1 MSALNHFAG
10 MNEAQVPGNRV
21 YLQAPGVYE
30 LAIKGVALG
39 NSQKPGKK
47 STTYTGFTF
56 EILGSNH
63 PAHPVGSLASYTETS
78 EKDGWLGR
86 IRGLLLAVVQVE
98 DPTAT
103 INAVTDEVAAYLCD
117 KQGEQI
123 LGYRLRC
130 ITAERVTQK
139 GSTVTN
145 HVWMPL
151 GLPLD
156 KN

>member
-10 MNEAQVPGNRV
+10 MNEAAIPGNRV
-21 YLQAPGVYE
+21 YLQPGGVYDLE
-30 LAIKGVALG
+30 IKGVALG
-39 NSQKPGKK
+39 NSQKPGKR

-56 EILGSNH
+56 QILGSNH
-63 PAHPVGSLASYTETS
+63 PAHPVGSIASYTETS

-86 IRGLLLAVVQVE
+86 VRALLLAVVQVE

-103 INAVTDEVAAYLCD
+103 VNAVTDEVAAYLCD

-130 ITAERVTQK
+130 VTSERTTK
-139 GSTVTN
+139 AGSTVTN
-145 HVWMPL
+145 HTWMPL
-151 GLPLD
+151 GLPAET
-156 KN
+156 N